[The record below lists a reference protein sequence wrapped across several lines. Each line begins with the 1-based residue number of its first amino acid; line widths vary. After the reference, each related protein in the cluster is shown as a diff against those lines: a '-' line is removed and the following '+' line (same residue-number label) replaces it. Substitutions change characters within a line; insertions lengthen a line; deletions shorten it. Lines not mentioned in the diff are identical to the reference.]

1 MTQKFLTTYILL
13 LLCQMAICNYFN
25 LSPIVT
31 VSLLPAM
38 VMCIPL
44 SVNTI
49 VAMVMAFIS
58 GLAVDFAADGVIGLN
73 AMALVPVALCRKSI
87 MRLFLGTDTIERE
100 ETFSFKTKGFGR
112 ISGVIIF
119 ALTIFLVLY
128 IAADGAGTRTSLFN
142 LFRFLC
148 SAAVSYFFSLAVIAL
163 LSPETDHR

>member
-1 MTQKFLTTYILL
+1 MTQRFLTTYILL

-31 VSLLPAM
+31 VALLPAM

-44 SVNTI
+44 GVSTI
-49 VAMVMAFIS
+49 VAMLIAFIS
-58 GLAVDFAADGVIGLN
+58 GLAVDFTADAVIGLN

-87 MRLFLGTDTIERE
+87 MRLLLGDDTIERE
-100 ETFSFKTKGFGR
+100 EALSFKTKGFGR
-112 ISGVIIF
+112 VSGVILF

-128 IAADGAGTRTSLFN
+128 IAADGAGTRPMLFN
-142 LFRFLC
+142 LIRFLC
-148 SAAVSYFFSLAVIAL
+148 SGAVSYFFSLAVIAL